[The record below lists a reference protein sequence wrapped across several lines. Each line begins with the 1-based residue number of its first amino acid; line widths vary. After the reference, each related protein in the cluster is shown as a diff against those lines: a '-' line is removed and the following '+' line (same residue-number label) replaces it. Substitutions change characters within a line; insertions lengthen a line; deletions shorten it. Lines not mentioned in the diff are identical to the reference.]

1 MEIIKLEKVNEV
13 YNKVI
18 CEPGVGYEIK
28 DYFTFKVPNYQFMPA
43 YKNKLWDG
51 NIYLFNPMN
60 CLLYGGL
67 TEQLEIFCKSRDYK
81 LELLSDF
88 SSDNMSVKEALDF
101 VKSLNLPFQP
111 REYQLEAF
119 VRCVRSRRKML
130 LSPTGCH
137 KKDDL
142 ILKSDGTYIK
152 VQNVKV
158 GDVLAGPDGLPK
170 KVVKLFN
177 GNDDL
182 YEIIPNGNRRKIT
195 VNSEHI
201 LPLKF
206 SDSKSKYGYC
216 KGNKDYIENIS
227 VKEYLKKSNYFK
239 HCAKLFYNETPIKTK
254 NQKLPCELSPYFIG
268 LYIGDG
274 STHTCQVT
282 TKDKKCIESIYEQA
296 NKLSMNVTTKDNLH
310 YYIKG
315 SVSKRNKIFAEFDK
329 LGINFG
335 SSNRI
340 SCEERF
346 IPQAIFD
353 SSISDRF
360 EFLAGIIDSD
370 GHLNSSKTYFE
381 LTFKS
386 KQLAEDV
393 ERLAITLGLITTFK
407 VKYNKKYD
415 RNYYKTTILGN
426 VHNIPTRLERKQAS
440 SHTRQQNRYKCG
452 FKVNHIGYDEFYG
465 FEVEDN
471 LYITH
476 SGMVTHNSGKSLI
489 IYLLSRFYNLRTLII
504 VPTTSLIHQMASDF
518 LSYGYSDPDNIHKI
532 YQGQDKNTKSQYVI
546 STWQSIFKQS
556 KDWFNQFDVVI
567 GDEAHLFKAKSLT
580 SIMTKLENCKYRF
593 GFTGTLD
600 GSETHQ
606 LVLEGL
612 FGPVKKIIT
621 TSELIEQKHLSNF
634 MIKCISLQYP
644 DDIKKECSK
653 YSFQQEMDFLVSNQ
667 ERNKFI
673 TNLSLS
679 LKGNTLLLFQYVD
692 KHGKVL
698 YDMISNEHSDKDIY
712 FVHGGIDGNER
723 EKIRNIVEKNNNC
736 IIIAFGDIKISC
748 LPYEKIPLTNGTF
761 KIAKEITVD
770 DDINDSWILNRKMER
785 S

>member
-88 SSDNMSVKEALDF
+88 SSDNMSVKETLDF

-119 VRCVRSRRKML
+119 IRCVRSRRKML
-130 LSPTGCH
+130 LSPTG
-137 KKDDL
+137 
-142 ILKSDGTYIK
+142 
-152 VQNVKV
+152 
-158 GDVLAGPDGLPK
+158 
-170 KVVKLFN
+170 
-177 GNDDL
+177 
-182 YEIIPNGNRRKIT
+182 
-195 VNSEHI
+195 
-201 LPLKF
+201 
-206 SDSKSKYGYC
+206 
-216 KGNKDYIENIS
+216 
-227 VKEYLKKSNYFK
+227 
-239 HCAKLFYNETPIKTK
+239 
-254 NQKLPCELSPYFIG
+254 
-268 LYIGDG
+268 
-274 STHTCQVT
+274 
-282 TKDKKCIESIYEQA
+282 
-296 NKLSMNVTTKDNLH
+296 
-310 YYIKG
+310 
-315 SVSKRNKIFAEFDK
+315 
-329 LGINFG
+329 
-335 SSNRI
+335 
-340 SCEERF
+340 
-346 IPQAIFD
+346 
-353 SSISDRF
+353 
-360 EFLAGIIDSD
+360 
-370 GHLNSSKTYFE
+370 
-381 LTFKS
+381 
-386 KQLAEDV
+386 
-393 ERLAITLGLITTFK
+393 
-407 VKYNKKYD
+407 
-415 RNYYKTTILGN
+415 
-426 VHNIPTRLERKQAS
+426 
-440 SHTRQQNRYKCG
+440 
-452 FKVNHIGYDEFYG
+452 
-465 FEVEDN
+465 
-471 LYITH
+471 
-476 SGMVTHNSGKSLI
+476 SGKSLI

-504 VPTTSLIHQMASDF
+504 VPTTSLIHQMSSDF
-518 LSYGYSDPDNIHKI
+518 LSYGYDDPDNIHKI
-532 YQGQDKNTKSQYVI
+532 YQGQDKNIKSQFVI
-546 STWQSIFKQS
+546 STRQSIFKQS

-723 EKIRNIVEKNNNC
+723 EKIRNIVEKNNNS
-736 IIIAFGDIKISC
+736 IIIAS
-748 LPYEKIPLTNGTF
+748 YGTF
-761 KIAKEITVD
+761 STGINIKNLHNIIFSSPSKSKIRNLQSIGRGLRLSDNKEQAVLYDISD
-770 DDINDSWILNRKMER
+770 DLSWKQRKNFTLLHYIERVKIYNEEQFEYKTYKININT
-785 S
+785 

>member
-88 SSDNMSVKEALDF
+88 SSDNMSVKETLDF

-130 LSPTGCH
+130 LSPTG
-137 KKDDL
+137 
-142 ILKSDGTYIK
+142 
-152 VQNVKV
+152 
-158 GDVLAGPDGLPK
+158 
-170 KVVKLFN
+170 
-177 GNDDL
+177 
-182 YEIIPNGNRRKIT
+182 
-195 VNSEHI
+195 
-201 LPLKF
+201 
-206 SDSKSKYGYC
+206 
-216 KGNKDYIENIS
+216 
-227 VKEYLKKSNYFK
+227 
-239 HCAKLFYNETPIKTK
+239 
-254 NQKLPCELSPYFIG
+254 
-268 LYIGDG
+268 
-274 STHTCQVT
+274 
-282 TKDKKCIESIYEQA
+282 
-296 NKLSMNVTTKDNLH
+296 
-310 YYIKG
+310 
-315 SVSKRNKIFAEFDK
+315 
-329 LGINFG
+329 
-335 SSNRI
+335 
-340 SCEERF
+340 
-346 IPQAIFD
+346 
-353 SSISDRF
+353 
-360 EFLAGIIDSD
+360 
-370 GHLNSSKTYFE
+370 
-381 LTFKS
+381 
-386 KQLAEDV
+386 
-393 ERLAITLGLITTFK
+393 
-407 VKYNKKYD
+407 
-415 RNYYKTTILGN
+415 
-426 VHNIPTRLERKQAS
+426 
-440 SHTRQQNRYKCG
+440 
-452 FKVNHIGYDEFYG
+452 
-465 FEVEDN
+465 
-471 LYITH
+471 
-476 SGMVTHNSGKSLI
+476 SGKSLI

-504 VPTTSLIHQMASDF
+504 VPTTSLIHQMTSDF

-532 YQGQDKNTKSQYVI
+532 YQGQDKNIKSQFVI

-580 SIMTKLENCKYRF
+580 SIMTKLETCKYRF

-712 FVHGGIDGNER
+712 FVHGGIDGNDR
-723 EKIRNIVEKNNNC
+723 EKIRNLVEKNNNS
-736 IIIAFGDIKISC
+736 IIIAS
-748 LPYEKIPLTNGTF
+748 YGTF
-761 KIAKEITVD
+761 STGINIKNLHNIIFSSPSKSKVRNLQSIGRGLRLSDNKEQAVLYDISDDLSWKERKNFTLLHYIERVKIYNEEQFEYKTYK
-770 DDINDSWILNRKMER
+770 ININT
-785 S
+785 